1 MWFIFQKTKYVYDGE
16 KHKTFAPVEFPVDRS
31 VREYMDWK
39 GYQEEEELKAA
50 QKKFDKNS

>member
-16 KHKTFAPVEFPVDRS
+16 KHKTFAPVEFPVERS